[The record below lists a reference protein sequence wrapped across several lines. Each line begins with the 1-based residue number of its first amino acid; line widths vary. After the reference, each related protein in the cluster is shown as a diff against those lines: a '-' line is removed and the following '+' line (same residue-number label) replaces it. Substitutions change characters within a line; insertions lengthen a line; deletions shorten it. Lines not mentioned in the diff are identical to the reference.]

1 MDSLIANYAEIL
13 QKIDFTKFETIE
25 DKYSGVFLPIPFD
38 EYWQSEIKVMLIG
51 RETSGWNTDNN
62 KNTINRIS
70 QFVASNDIHTII
82 KEATNRYKNHL
93 QLDQRQNVITKS
105 KSRFKQYYFQ
115 LSKELNIHP
124 KAIFYTNLFAWDYN
138 KKTPLNRPTLELQ
151 EIKDISNKLLAA
163 QINHIKPDYI
173 IFATGVWRIDSVIKS
188 LFNEHFDGYQTI
200 IPVISGKLWEFVA
213 NNTPCFRIAHPRAMK
228 GHQKYRKEVINRIQD
243 KIKAGKIK
251 LID

>member
-124 KAIFYTNLFAWDYN
+124 KAIFYTNLFA
-138 KKTPLNRPTLELQ
+138 
-151 EIKDISNKLLAA
+151 
-163 QINHIKPDYI
+163 
-173 IFATGVWRIDSVIKS
+173 
-188 LFNEHFDGYQTI
+188 
-200 IPVISGKLWEFVA
+200 
-213 NNTPCFRIAHPRAMK
+213 
-228 GHQKYRKEVINRIQD
+228 
-243 KIKAGKIK
+243 
-251 LID
+251 